1 VLPLALSQ
9 RRVPGLFCSVA
20 QTQVHPLFL
29 GSKEDCYRKMDLFI
43 EFYPSASAFAARVES
58 EQDKKKKKK
67 RTEQSTTGNKK
78 SREKTKY

>member
-1 VLPLALSQ
+1 
-9 RRVPGLFCSVA
+9 
-20 QTQVHPLFL
+20 
-29 GSKEDCYRKMDLFI
+29 MDLFI